1 LFPIPQHG
9 EGQSAALWRL
19 EGKHTQLLEKHNKL
33 LEIVIRVTN
42 ANELYDLH
50 QGIAQILEKEIVKNM
65 LNGVTSE
72 FGI

>member
-1 LFPIPQHG
+1 
-9 EGQSAALWRL
+9 
-19 EGKHTQLLEKHNKL
+19 

-42 ANELYDLH
+42 ANELHDLH
-50 QGIAQILEKEIVKNM
+50 QEIAQILEKEIVKNM